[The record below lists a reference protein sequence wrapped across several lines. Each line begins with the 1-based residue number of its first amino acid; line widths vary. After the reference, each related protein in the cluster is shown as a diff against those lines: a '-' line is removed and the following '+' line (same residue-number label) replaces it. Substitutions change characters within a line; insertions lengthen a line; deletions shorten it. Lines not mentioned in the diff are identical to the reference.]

1 MAHAPP
7 FRLHGLLQVLK
18 SLTSTGNVVKYFF
31 SISVWLS
38 FVSITPL
45 VAKNY
50 NVSENVVEWMN
61 IIFPAV
67 EVPGLL
73 LVVYILQVK
82 GLRFVVRMA

>member
-1 MAHAPP
+1 M
-7 FRLHGLLQVLK
+7 
-18 SLTSTGNVVKYFF
+18 
-31 SISVWLS
+31 WLS